1 MRNALIAVCVFVI
14 VLTALNRVTLT
25 PFLFYSLYPGLM
37 VHLLITGAHGGTLAQ
52 EKIGFVAELLTNLT
66 IYVSLALVCLRLAR
80 WSR

>member
-1 MRNALIAVCVFVI
+1 VFVI

-25 PFLFYSLYPGLM
+25 PFLFYPGLM

-66 IYVSLALVCLRLAR
+66 IYVCDT
-80 WSR
+80 